1 MFLAPLIC
9 REMNALSDILFFR
22 PMTADDR
29 IALDHSAGFDMSI
42 FDKKRRDAPS
52 SFAEKA
58 DSQIHWTTGDCVNVV
73 IEHLGSATVV
83 GAIGSKCSDAEAQTA
98 EIVFTIGEE
107 YRNRGYASG
116 ALELLC
122 VVLPQ
127 FITLHQLT
135 LHCHP
140 SDMAAIAVGGHAGF
154 APLVPSDGRLS
165 DASFAMSR
173 MVPLTL
179 HSPRLIYRVLTMADH
194 QSIYDQF
201 SDADMCRFFSDPP
214 CTWQEAADIITHYGS
229 PSTNKRFARWGIFLA
244 TTGEFIG
251 TCGYHFF
258 DATTAQVEIGY
269 DIWKAHWG
277 SGYATESVGSLIA
290 YLWDALPV
298 QTIYA
303 LIFPE
308 NAASLTVARRH
319 GFVASP
325 MLREHT
331 DEGLCCVALHKQ
343 R

>member
-1 MFLAPLIC
+1 MFLASMVC
-9 REMNALSDILFFR
+9 REMNALSDTLVFR
-22 PMTADDR
+22 PLTADDR
-29 IALDHSAGFDMSI
+29 IAGLEQTHYDEKRHNVPFFSPNNVDSPPLLAQLDALNIVMML
-42 FDKKRRDAPS
+42 PS
-52 SFAEKA
+52 
-58 DSQIHWTTGDCVNVV
+58 
-73 IEHLGSATVV
+73 SATVV
-83 GAIGSKCSDAEAQTA
+83 GAIGSKRSDADAQTA

-154 APLVPSDGRLS
+154 APMVQSDVRLR
-165 DASFAMSR
+165 DTSFAMSR

-179 HSPRLIYRVLTMADH
+179 HSPRLIYRVLTIADH

-201 SDADMCRFFSDPP
+201 SDADMCRSFSDPP

-229 PSTNKRFARWGIFLA
+229 PSTSKRFARWGIFLA

-277 SGYATESVGSLIA
+277 NGYATESVGSLIA
-290 YLWDALPV
+290 YLWSTLPV

-303 LIFPE
+303 LIYPE
-308 NAASLTVARRH
+308 NAASFAVAHRH
-319 GFVASP
+319 GFVSSP
-325 MLREHT
+325 ILREHT
-331 DEGLCCVALHKQ
+331 DERLCCVALQKQ

>member
-1 MFLAPLIC
+1 MLLASMIC
-9 REMNALSDILFFR
+9 REMNALSDTLFFR
-22 PMTADDR
+22 PMTADDH
-29 IALDHSAGFDMSI
+29 IAGLEMTRFDE
-42 FDKKRRDAPS
+42 KRHNVSSCSPNKGDSPPQEAAIDALNIVIMLPS
-52 SFAEKA
+52 S
-58 DSQIHWTTGDCVNVV
+58 T
-73 IEHLGSATVV
+73 TVV
-83 GAIGSKCSDAEAQTA
+83 GAIGSNRSDADVQTA
-98 EIVFTIGEE
+98 EIVFTIAEE

-127 FITLHQLT
+127 FITLHQL
-135 LHCHP
+135 LLQCHHR
-140 SDMAAIAVGGHAGF
+140 DMAAIAVGGHAGF
-154 APLVPSDGRLS
+154 APVVQSDVRQS
-165 DASFAMSR
+165 DTLFAMSR

-201 SDADMCRFFSDPP
+201 SDADMCRHFSDPP

-269 DIWKAHWG
+269 DIWRAHWG
-277 SGYATESVGSLIA
+277 NGYATESVGSLIA

-325 MLREHT
+325 MLRELT
-331 DEGLCCVALHKQ
+331 DEGLCCVALQKQ